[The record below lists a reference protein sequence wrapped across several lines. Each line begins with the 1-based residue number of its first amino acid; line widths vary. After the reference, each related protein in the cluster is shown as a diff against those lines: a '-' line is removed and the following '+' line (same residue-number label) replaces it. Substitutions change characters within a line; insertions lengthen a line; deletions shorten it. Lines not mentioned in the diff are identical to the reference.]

1 MLVADS
7 EVTHVA
13 IAPSSNTDAD
23 FIRSVAAVLN
33 KTPYDTRLL
42 LAGEIPRIV
51 AHCENIQMAES
62 TVQRL
67 RQLGLAAIACRDSEL
82 RHSSQGF
89 KAQTLEFSEKHVLCR
104 DTGGHEKRIGQDDVF
119 LILEGKTGTLVEV
132 ETTKRQSKFSLTR
145 TLMAGGIPIW
155 QKVDQKST
163 ARSVQVEHLVRL
175 YDRKSS
181 TPGVEILQHQMN
193 YSFLGEKM
201 TASSATNFATVVLK
215 LRDAFP
221 QAVFDDRLMKPLGVT
236 PDPSAV
242 RQDADTNCKLIYL
255 FHSLGGR
262 GDSRA

>member
-1 MLVADS
+1 MADS

-23 FIRSVAAVLN
+23 VIRSVAAVLN

-51 AHCENIQMAES
+51 AHYENMQMAES
-62 TVQRL
+62 TVQKL
-67 RQLGLAAIACRDSEL
+67 RQLGLAAIACRDSDL

-89 KAQTLEFSEKHVLCR
+89 RAQTLEFSEKHVVFR
-104 DTGGHEKRIGQDDVF
+104 DSGGHEKRIGQDDVF
-119 LILEGKTGTLVEV
+119 LILEGKMETLVEV
-132 ETTKRQSKFSLTR
+132 LTTKQQSKFSLTR
-145 TLMAGGIPIW
+145 TLIAGGIPIW

-163 ARSVQVEHLVRL
+163 ARSVQVEYFARL
-175 YDRKSS
+175 YDRESS
-181 TPGVEILQHQMN
+181 TPGVEILQHLMN

-201 TASSATNFATVVLK
+201 TASSVTNFGTVVLK
-215 LRDAFP
+215 LREAFP

-242 RQDADTNCKLIYL
+242 RQDADANCRLIYL
-255 FHSLGGR
+255 FHSVGGG
-262 GDSRA
+262 GDSST